1 MIIFEQL
8 LRTTFWNPVMLDN
21 GHFKKVIE
29 YGFSD
34 IKSETDY
41 YRNLIMKGTYTWSKY
56 DFENK
61 KFEYFIEKPND
72 KTVSVTESGK
82 LKFEKYMKE

>member
-1 MIIFEQL
+1 
-8 LRTTFWNPVMLDN
+8 MLDN